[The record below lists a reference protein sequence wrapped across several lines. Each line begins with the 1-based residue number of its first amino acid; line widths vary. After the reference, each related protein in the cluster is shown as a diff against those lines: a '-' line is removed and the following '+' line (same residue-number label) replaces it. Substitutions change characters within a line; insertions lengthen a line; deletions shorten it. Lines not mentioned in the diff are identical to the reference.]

1 MIYFSFSPVTDV
13 QEKQDKHAMT
23 FPTQA
28 VILSLKQP
36 AALSQQLYLQTSHN
50 YTLP

>member
-13 QEKQDKHAMT
+13 QEKQDKHAVT
-23 FPTQA
+23 FPTHG
-28 VILSLKQP
+28 VILSLKQA
-36 AALSQQLYLQTSHN
+36 AALSQQLHLLTSYS